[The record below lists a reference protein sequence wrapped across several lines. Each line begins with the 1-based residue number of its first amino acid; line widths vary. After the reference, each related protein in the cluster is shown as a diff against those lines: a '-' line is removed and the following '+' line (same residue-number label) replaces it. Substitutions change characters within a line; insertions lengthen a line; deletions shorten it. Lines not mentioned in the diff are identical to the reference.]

1 MQSKTVIALLL
12 ARVALCPVAAL
23 GRPAGSRSR
32 LGRCPGERGQ
42 RRRGYAAGRLR
53 RLDRN
58 HSERAH
64 RRGRFSAHNRSV
76 EG

>member
-12 ARVALCPVAAL
+12 GSVALCPVVAWAGPQTAGPDL
-23 GRPAGSRSR
+23 GVARVSVVNGDVAT
-32 LGRCPGERGQ
+32 RCGF
-42 RRRGYAAGRLR
+42 R

-58 HSERAH
+58 HSELAH